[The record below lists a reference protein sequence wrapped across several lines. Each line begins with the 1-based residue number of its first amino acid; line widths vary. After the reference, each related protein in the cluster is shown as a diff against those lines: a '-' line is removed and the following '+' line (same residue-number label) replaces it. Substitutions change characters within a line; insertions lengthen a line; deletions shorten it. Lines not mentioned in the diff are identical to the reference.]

1 MDQLPPSRRRNCS
14 TRSFRAREVRIASL
28 LPSATE
34 IVCALGLE
42 DSLVAVTH
50 ECDYPESA
58 KSKPVV
64 TRSLLDGHGGSAQI
78 DRHIRELV
86 HQGSSIYTLDA
97 DRLAALHPDVILT
110 QELCDVCAVS
120 YPVVEQAARR
130 SLTQLQLVSL
140 EPQQLADVFEHI
152 RLVGRLADR
161 QAEAELVVASLEE
174 RIRQVHERVRN
185 ERVRPV
191 VILEWIDPPFNAGHW
206 TPGLVQIA
214 GGRDLLGIPGRPA
227 HPIEWK
233 AVIDARPAVLVISA
247 CGLSLDRS
255 LAETETALSRCG
267 AIAGETWVVDGN
279 AFFSRPGP
287 RLVDSVEI
295 LAGILHPAV
304 MQSPPSTAA
313 RRLR

>member
-1 MDQLPPSRRRNCS
+1 
-14 TRSFRAREVRIASL
+14 VRIVSL

-42 DSLVAVTH
+42 ESLVAVTH
-50 ECDYPESA
+50 ECDYPESV

-64 TRSLLDGHGGSAQI
+64 TRSVLDGTGDSAQI

-97 DRLAALHPDVILT
+97 DRLAMLHPDVILT
-110 QELCDVCAVS
+110 QELCEVCAVS
-120 YPVVEQAARR
+120 YPIVEQAARR
-130 SLTQLQLVSL
+130 SSTPMQLVSL

-152 RLVGRLADR
+152 RLVGRIADR
-161 QAEAELVVASLEE
+161 DPAAERVVADLED
-174 RIRQVHERVRN
+174 RIDQVHERVRN
-185 ERVRPV
+185 QPVRPV

-206 TPGLVQIA
+206 TPGLVQMA
-214 GGRDLLGIPGRPA
+214 GGRDLLGIRGGPA

-247 CGLSLDRS
+247 CGLSLERS
-255 LAETETALSRCG
+255 LAESDTVFSRFGAL
-267 AIAGETWVVDGN
+267 AGETWVVDGN

-304 MQSPPSTAA
+304 MDPPPPTAA

>member
-1 MDQLPPSRRRNCS
+1 
-14 TRSFRAREVRIASL
+14 VRIASL

-42 DSLVAVTH
+42 ESLVAVTH
-50 ECDYPESA
+50 ECDYPESVRA
-58 KSKPVV
+58 KPVV
-64 TRSLLDGHGGSAQI
+64 TRSVLDGEGDSAQI

-97 DRLAALHPDVILT
+97 ERLATLHPDLVLT
-110 QELCDVCAVS
+110 QELCEVCAVS
-120 YPVVEQAARR
+120 YPVVERAARR
-130 SLTQLQLVSL
+130 SSTPMQLVSL

-161 QAEAELVVASLEE
+161 GGEAERVVADLEG
-174 RIRQVHERVRN
+174 RIHEVDERVRH
-185 ERVRPV
+185 EPVRPV

-206 TPGLVQIA
+206 TPGLVAIA

-233 AVIDARPAVLVISA
+233 AVIDSRPEVLVVSA
-247 CGLSLDRS
+247 CGLSLERS
-255 LAETETALSRCG
+255 LAEAEAVLSQFRVL
-267 AIAGETWVVDGN
+267 ADEAWVVDGN

-295 LAGILHPAV
+295 LAGILHPTVVDA
-304 MQSPPSTAA
+304 PPAAAA

>member
-1 MDQLPPSRRRNCS
+1 
-14 TRSFRAREVRIASL
+14 

-42 DSLVAVTH
+42 GSLVAVTH
-50 ECDYPESA
+50 ECDYPESV

-64 TRSLLDGHGGSAQI
+64 TRSVLDGTGDSAQI

-97 DRLAALHPDVILT
+97 DRLATLRPDIVLT
-110 QELCDVCAVS
+110 QELCEVCAVS
-120 YPVVEQAARR
+120 YPIVERAARR
-130 SLTQLQLVSL
+130 SSTPMQLISL

-161 QAEAELVVASLEE
+161 DAAAEHVVADLED
-174 RIRQVHERVRN
+174 RIRRVHERVRN
-185 ERVRPV
+185 EPVRSV

-214 GGRDLLGIPGRPA
+214 GGRDLLGSPGRPA

-233 AVIDARPAVLVISA
+233 AVIESRPEVLVVSA
-247 CGLSLDRS
+247 CGLSLERS
-255 LAETETALSRCG
+255 FAEAETVLPRSG
-267 AIAGETWVVDGN
+267 PIAGETWVVDGN

-295 LAGILHPAV
+295 LAGILHPAAV
-304 MQSPPSTAA
+304 DPPESTVA
-313 RRLR
+313 RRVR

>member
-1 MDQLPPSRRRNCS
+1 M
-14 TRSFRAREVRIASL
+14 RIASL

-42 DSLVAVTH
+42 GSLVAVTH
-50 ECDYPESA
+50 ECDYPESV
-58 KSKPVV
+58 KTKPVV
-64 TRSLLDGHGGSAQI
+64 TRSVLDGTGGSAEI

-97 DRLAALHPDVILT
+97 DRLATLQPDIILT
-110 QELCDVCAVS
+110 QELCEVCAVS
-120 YPVVEQAARR
+120 YPVVERAARR
-130 SLTQLQLVSL
+130 SSTPMQLVSL

-161 QAEAELVVASLEE
+161 NAEAERVVAGLDD
-174 RIRQVHERVRN
+174 RIRQVHQRVGN
-185 ERVRPV
+185 EPIRPV

-214 GGRDLLGIPGRPA
+214 GGRDLLGIPGGPA
-227 HPIEWK
+227 HPVEWK
-233 AVIDARPAVLVISA
+233 AIVDARPAVLVISA
-247 CGLSLDRS
+247 CGLSLERS
-255 LAETETALSRCG
+255 LAEADTVRSRFGAL
-267 AIAGETWVVDGN
+267 AAETWVVDGN

-287 RLVDSVEI
+287 RLVDSVEM

-304 MQSPPSTAA
+304 VGPPPTTAA

>member
-1 MDQLPPSRRRNCS
+1 
-14 TRSFRAREVRIASL
+14 VRIASL

-42 DSLVAVTH
+42 ESLVAVTH
-50 ECDYPESA
+50 ECDYPESV
-58 KSKPVV
+58 KTKPVV
-64 TRSLLDGHGGSAQI
+64 TRSVLDGKRDSAQI

-97 DRLAALHPDVILT
+97 DRLATLHPDVILT
-110 QELCDVCAVS
+110 QELCEVCAVS
-120 YPVVEQAARR
+120 YPVVERAARR
-130 SLTQLQLVSL
+130 SSTPMQLVSL

-152 RLVGRLADR
+152 RLVGRLAAR
-161 QAEAELVVASLEE
+161 AAEAERVVADLEGRLRDVE
-174 RIRQVHERVRN
+174 HRVRD
-185 ERVRPV
+185 EPVRPV

-206 TPGLVQIA
+206 TPGLVRMA

-227 HPIEWK
+227 HPIDWK
-233 AVIDARPAVLVISA
+233 AVADSRPEVLVVSA
-247 CGLSLDRS
+247 CGFSLERS
-255 LAETETALSRCG
+255 LAEAETALSHVG
-267 AIAGETWVVDGN
+267 ALADEIWVVDGS

-295 LAGILHPAV
+295 LAGILHPARV
-304 MQSPPSTAA
+304 DSPGPTVA